1 VCGETRLKV
10 VESIEKSKE
19 SKVDISVRVN
29 DSLYLAGNR
38 RVDRSKG
45 VDRRVRKMG
54 RFKECES
61 N

>member
-1 VCGETRLKV
+1 M